1 MNNTIRNVQLTAVI
15 FVLAATIIA
24 FFLEVREMYFN
35 RNISLADL
43 LLMFI
48 YIEVIGLV
56 RSYWETQSVRI
67 IYPMIIAITA
77 LARYIILQDKNDDPL
92 TLVYLSIAI
101 LIISLATVVIRLRN
115 SKILKIDYRIAEAKK
130 IKFSKNKN
138 YKNINNENELL
149 KKIINSRLEEIIE
162 LLFNNCPLVKN
173 NVLNSKLS
181 LYFTGNGSKVLNENL
196 LSFGPEF
203 DFVSEMS
210 TMDEFKKDLFDTT
223 INFHSYNQKLQP
235 SKSIIKLENKG
246 FFEKL
251 FEYFSRN

>member
-24 FFLEVREMYFN
+24 FFLEVREMYSN
-35 RNISLADL
+35 RDIGLADL

-115 SKILKIDYRIAEAKK
+115 SKILKIDPKK
-130 IKFSKNKN
+130 SKD
-138 YKNINNENELL
+138 I
-149 KKIINSRLEEIIE
+149 
-162 LLFNNCPLVKN
+162 
-173 NVLNSKLS
+173 
-181 LYFTGNGSKVLNENL
+181 
-196 LSFGPEF
+196 
-203 DFVSEMS
+203 
-210 TMDEFKKDLFDTT
+210 
-223 INFHSYNQKLQP
+223 
-235 SKSIIKLENKG
+235 
-246 FFEKL
+246 
-251 FEYFSRN
+251 